1 MERLLEGLEGV
12 FVIMDDI
19 LVHAT
24 NQEDHDKRLKALL
37 DRCRER
43 ALKLNE
49 KKSQKAVREVK
60 YIGHILSAD
69 GVKPNPAKITAIDNL
84 QPPTDKRGFRRIIGM
99 VNYLMKFVPSL
110 SEHLECLHKLTEKS
124 TEFVWTEKED
134 QCFNKIKQLISS
146 TTVLR
151 YYDVNK
157 PVLISVDSSK
167 STIGAVLMQ
176 EDGPVAYGS
185 KTLVGAEPS
194 WSQIEKEM
202 RAVVFGAE
210 HFHKYVYGRKFIIE
224 TDHKPLVSIVKKPME
239 KIPPRLLNLMW
250 KLVPY
255 DIELHYRKGEEL
267 YIADTLSRSTYRNPD
282 GDDVLSLGISNIDVL
297 PVLQVSDQQLKE
309 LQQCTTEDSQLQL
322 LIEKIKFGWPMERRN
337 LHDDIKP

>member
-1 MERLLEGLEGV
+1 
-12 FVIMDDI
+12 
-19 LVHAT
+19 
-24 NQEDHDKRLKALL
+24 
-37 DRCRER
+37 
-43 ALKLNE
+43 
-49 KKSQKAVREVK
+49 
-60 YIGHILSAD
+60 
-69 GVKPNPAKITAIDNL
+69 
-84 QPPTDKRGFRRIIGM
+84 
-99 VNYLMKFVPSL
+99 
-110 SEHLECLHKLTEKS
+110 
-124 TEFVWTEKED
+124 
-134 QCFNKIKQLISS
+134 
-146 TTVLR
+146 
-151 YYDVNK
+151 
-157 PVLISVDSSK
+157 
-167 STIGAVLMQ
+167 
-176 EDGPVAYGS
+176 
-185 KTLVGAEPS
+185 
-194 WSQIEKEM
+194 M

-309 LQQCTTEDSQLQL
+309 LQQCTTEDRQLQL

-337 LHDDIKP
+337 LPDDIKPYWDVRDNLTTLEGLVFKDQQIVIPKVLRKQILKDIHQSHLGIVLSTRRARDYVYWPGMSKEIKEAVQIKCDVCSQHQTNQQKETLQPVPIPELPWQTIGMDLFQDKNQHFLIVIDYYS

>member
-43 ALKLNE
+43 GLKLNE
-49 KKSQKAVREVK
+49 KKSQIAVREVK

-69 GVKPNPAKITAIDNL
+69 GVKPDPAKITAIDNL
-84 QPPTDKRGFRRIIGM
+84 QPPTDKSGVRRIIGM

-134 QCFNKIKQLISS
+134 RCFNKIKQLISS
-146 TTVLR
+146 TTVLH

-157 PVLISVDSSK
+157 LVLISVD
-167 STIGAVLMQ
+167 
-176 EDGPVAYGS
+176 
-185 KTLVGAEPS
+185 
-194 WSQIEKEM
+194 
-202 RAVVFGAE
+202 
-210 HFHKYVYGRKFIIE
+210 
-224 TDHKPLVSIVKKPME
+224 
-239 KIPPRLLNLMW
+239 
-250 KLVPY
+250 
-255 DIELHYRKGEEL
+255 
-267 YIADTLSRSTYRNPD
+267 
-282 GDDVLSLGISNIDVL
+282 
-297 PVLQVSDQQLKE
+297 
-309 LQQCTTEDSQLQL
+309 
-322 LIEKIKFGWPMERRN
+322 
-337 LHDDIKP
+337 